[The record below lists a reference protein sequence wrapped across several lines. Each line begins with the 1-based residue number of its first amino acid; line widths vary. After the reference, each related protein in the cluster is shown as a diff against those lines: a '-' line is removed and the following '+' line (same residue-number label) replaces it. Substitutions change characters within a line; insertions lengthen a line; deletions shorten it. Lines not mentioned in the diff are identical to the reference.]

1 LPEPGSSSPPIATG
15 SLASAAPGRLHQ
27 VLGVT
32 FGVAVSV
39 GNTIAA
45 GILGTPGEVARLLPL
60 VPLFLGVWF
69 AGGIYAFIGSIQLA
83 ELGAFVR
90 RSGGQYVFARRALG
104 PYAGF
109 IVGWS
114 DWLSTCGTNAAVPIL
129 IGQYLAK
136 IVPAFRGDEP
146 LVAVAVVLAFAA
158 LQWRDVR
165 MGSRAQ
171 ELTSL
176 LKGLV
181 YLAIVAGCFLLGGGH
196 RAEFPSSGAAVP
208 NVSLAVAIMLALQAV
223 IYTYDGWNGPI
234 YFSEEVKDPGRE
246 IPRAMFG
253 GVFST
258 MAIYVL
264 FNLALV
270 YVLPLRAIGGDDFAI
285 GRAANLII
293 GPRGELL
300 ILGLMIVAL
309 LSAANAYPLMATR
322 VLFAM
327 SCDGLVS
334 RRAAAV
340 NRGGTPTAALAV
352 STAAAIAFIA
362 VKEFNALIE
371 MMAYFF
377 VANYAMS
384 FLSLFILRFR
394 EPHAVRPYRAWGYPW
409 TTGFALLGAVAFLVG
424 SIVADLKN
432 PDAVHHYSVWS
443 LGLLVLSYPAY
454 RLLRRKG
461 FEVEEA
467 GR

>member
-1 LPEPGSSSPPIATG
+1 MSEPGSSPS
-15 SLASAAPGRLHQ
+15 SVASAAPASASVGRLQQ

-32 FGVAVSV
+32 FGIAVSV

-90 RSGGQYVFARRALG
+90 LSGGQYVFARRALG

-114 DWLSTCGTNAAVPIL
+114 DWLSCCGTNAAVPIL
-129 IGQYLAK
+129 IAQYLSK
-136 IVPAFRGDEP
+136 LVPAFKGFEQ
-146 LVAVAVVLAFAA
+146 AVAIFVVLAFVA
-158 LQWRDVR
+158 LQWRNVR
-165 MGSRAQ
+165 SGSRAQ
-171 ELTSL
+171 EITSL

-181 YLAIVAGCFLLGGGH
+181 YMAIVAACFLLGGGH
-196 RAEFPSSGAAVP
+196 RESMASTGALAP
-208 NVSLAVAIMLALQAV
+208 NVSLAVAVMLALQAV

-270 YVLPLRAIGGDDFAI
+270 YVLPLRAIAGDDFAI

-293 GPRGELL
+293 GARGEQLL
-300 ILGLMIVAL
+300 LGLLIVAL

-327 SCDGLVS
+327 SRDGLLS

-340 NRGGTPTAALAV
+340 NSGGTPTVALVA
-352 STAAAIAFIA
+352 STAAAIAFIT
-362 VKEFNALIE
+362 VREFNALIE

-394 EPHAVRPYRAWGYPW
+394 EPAASRPYRAWGYPW
-409 TTGFALLGAVAFLVG
+409 TTGFALFGALAFLVG

-432 PDAVHHYSVWS
+432 PDAAHHYSVWS
-443 LGLLVLSYPAY
+443 LVLLVLSYPAY
-454 RLLRRKG
+454 RLMRREDYQQEG
-461 FEVEEA
+461 S
-467 GR
+467 

>member
-1 LPEPGSSSPPIATG
+1 LSEPGSSLPSPSSAPPAG
-15 SLASAAPGRLHQ
+15 ASAGRLQQ

-32 FGVAVSV
+32 FGIAVSV

-69 AGGIYAFIGSIQLA
+69 IGGIYAFIGSIQLA

-136 IVPAFRGDEP
+136 IVPAFKGDEP
-146 LVAVAVVLAFAA
+146 AVAIAVVLAFAA

-165 MGSRAQ
+165 LGSSAQ

-181 YLAIVAGCFLLGGGH
+181 YLAIVLGCFLLGGGH
-196 RAEFPSSGAAVP
+196 RAEISASEATAP
-208 NVSLAVAIMLALQAV
+208 NVTLAVAVMLALQAV

-258 MAIYVL
+258 MAIYIL

-270 YVLPLRAIGGDDFAI
+270 YVLPLRAIAGDDFAI
-285 GRAANLII
+285 GRAAGLIV
-293 GPRGELL
+293 GPRGEML

-327 SCDGLVS
+327 SRDGLVS

-340 NRGGTPTAALAV
+340 NAGGTPTVALVA
-352 STAAAIAFIA
+352 STAVAIAFIT
-362 VKEFNALIE
+362 VKEFNGLIE

-377 VANYAMS
+377 VANYSMS
-384 FLSLFILRFR
+384 FLSLFVLRFR
-394 EPHAVRPYRAWGYPW
+394 EPDSPRPYRAWGYPW
-409 TTGFALLGAVAFLVG
+409 TTGIALLGAVAFLVG
-424 SIVADLKN
+424 AIIADLKN

-454 RLLRRKG
+454 RFMRR
-461 FEVEEA
+461 A
-467 GR
+467 GYEREGV

>member
-1 LPEPGSSSPPIATG
+1 LSEQDSSLPR
-15 SLASAAPGRLHQ
+15 LSAAAPAGAPAHRLHQ
-27 VLGVT
+27 IIGVA
-32 FGVAVSV
+32 FGIAVSV

-45 GILGTPGEVARLLPL
+45 GILGTPGEVAAFLPA
-60 VPLFLGVWF
+60 VPLFLAVWF
-69 AGGIYAFIGSIQLA
+69 AGGLYALIGSISLA

-114 DWLSTCGTNAAVPIL
+114 DWLSCCGTNSAVSIL
-129 IGQYLAK
+129 IAQYLAK
-136 IVPAFRGDEP
+136 IVPSVKGSEP
-146 LVAVAVVLAFAA
+146 LVAVAIVLAFVA
-158 LQWRDVR
+158 LQWRHVR
-165 MGSRAQ
+165 MGIRAQ
-171 ELTSL
+171 EITSL

-181 YLAIVAGCFLLGGGH
+181 YLLIVAGCFLLGGGH
-196 RAEFPSSGAAVP
+196 RASVAASGAPAP

-253 GVFST
+253 GVFSI

-270 YVLPLRAIGGDDFAI
+270 YVLPLRAIAGDDFAI
-285 GRAANLII
+285 GKAANLVF
-293 GPRGELL
+293 GARGELL

-309 LSAANAYPLMATR
+309 LSAANAYPLMSTR

-327 SCDGLVS
+327 SRDGLLS

-340 NRGGTPTAALAV
+340 NKGGTPTVALVA
-352 STAAAIAFIA
+352 STAIAIAFIT
-362 VKEFNALIE
+362 VKEFQGLIE

-384 FLSLFILRFR
+384 FLSLFILRR
-394 EPHAVRPYRAWGYPW
+394 RAPDAPRPYRAWGYPW

-432 PDAVHHYSVWS
+432 PDAVHHYSIWS

-454 RLLRRKG
+454 RLMRRPG
-461 FEVEEA
+461 YERE
-467 GR
+467 GG